1 MGSAPDKKRP
11 DNELAL
17 PLSREDTGGGPSP
30 GTARTPRAQGPRQTS
45 ELSISSVSNG
55 DRESCQPKSM
65 RRLSSSCSQTAPC
78 PRQLPWILPDRGAGD
93 WQGRRKFRA
102 DHLLSPKVG
111 LLPALASPGRE
122 TGTSLRSH
130 DLPHCGPALYWGPG
144 VNGAINPKRKYT
156 RWPRS
161 ACPPQRV
168 TSSLLGNLTAP
179 FRTSEKSDF
188 EGQGTNG
195 KGASQRW
202 LESRKRDS
210 SPLKDLGLC

>member
-1 MGSAPDKKRP
+1 MSSLFLCHVRTREEGPRPEPRGPPGLRVHARHLSCPSRVSPTATEKAASPSTCGVSALPAPRLPPAPASSPGFSLTGAQGTGKDDGSSEQTTSSAPKW
-11 DNELAL
+11 AFSL
-17 PLSREDTGGGPSP
+17 PR
-30 GTARTPRAQGPRQTS
+30 
-45 ELSISSVSNG
+45 
-55 DRESCQPKSM
+55 
-65 RRLSSSCSQTAPC
+65 C
-78 PRQLPWILPDRGAGD
+78 P
-93 WQGRRKFRA
+93 
-102 DHLLSPKVG
+102 
-111 LLPALASPGRE
+111 PGRE

-130 DLPHCGPALYWGPG
+130 NLPHCGPALHWGPG
-144 VNGAINPKRKYT
+144 VNGAINPKRKYK

>member
-1 MGSAPDKKRP
+1 MSSLFLCHVRTREEGPRP
-11 DNELAL
+11 EPRGPPGLRVHARHLSCPSRVSPTATEKAASPSPCGVSAL
-17 PLSREDTGGGPSP
+17 PAPRLPPAPASSP
-30 GTARTPRAQGPRQTS
+30 GFSLTGAQGTGKDDGSSEQTT
-45 ELSISSVSNG
+45 SS
-55 DRESCQPKSM
+55 
-65 RRLSSSCSQTAPC
+65 
-78 PRQLPWILPDRGAGD
+78 
-93 WQGRRKFRA
+93 

-111 LLPALASPGRE
+111 LLPASVSPGRE

-130 DLPHCGPALYWGPG
+130 DLPHCGPALHWGPG